1 MSATANTVADIIIDV
16 ARAREEIITNLKL
29 QKLLYYTQAWHLVLA
44 QDPLF
49 PEAIE
54 AWVHGPVVP
63 AVFRRF
69 RDYRWSPITEA
80 LTPADLPAVRSHI
93 DAIYD
98 VYGRFTATDLERL
111 THQEFPWVSARAGL
125 EPDIASHNVI
135 SHASMRAFYAEK
147 LETHA

>member
-1 MSATANTVADIIIDV
+1 MSFTANTVADIIIDV
-16 ARAREEIITNLKL
+16 ARARGETITNLKL
-29 QKLLYYTQAWHLVLA
+29 QKLLYYAQAWHLVFV

-69 RDYRWSPITEA
+69 REYRWSPITEA
-80 LTPADLPAVRSHI
+80 LTPSDLPAVRSHV
-93 DAIYD
+93 DATYD
-98 VYGRFTATDLERL
+98 AYGRFSATDLERL
-111 THQEFPWVSARAGL
+111 THQESPWVSARAGL
-125 EPDIASHNVI
+125 EPDIASHSVI
-135 SHASMRAFYAEK
+135 SHSSMRGFYAEK